1 MISEVTVH
9 DLNTLEPLDSEWVQ
23 QRLANFPFIHIDG
36 VTNVR
41 SLGPYPVK
49 PQSQEG
55 ANVRLLTRPRQLF
68 RSAEVSGIT
77 ERGKVQM
84 RELGITRVF
93 DLRSDTE
100 MEKYDTPVPQ
110 IEGVE
115 VIRAPVFQIEDYS
128 PEVMARRFQ
137 LYASG
142 KTEAFMELYS
152 QILDNG
158 GQAFSEILKHV
169 RDRPDEG
176 CLFHCTAGKDRTA
189 VIAAILLSLAGVDDE
204 IIADDYELTRVGRE
218 PVRTKILQRLSKEP
232 IFAENKDAALNML
245 TSRRETML
253 AFLQMLREK
262 YGGAEGYVQKCCG
275 LSKDDIKT
283 IRRNLVGKAD
293 S

>member
-23 QRLANFPFIHIDG
+23 QRLANFPFVRIDG

-49 PQSQEG
+49 PQSQED
-55 ANVRLLTRPRQLF
+55 ASVRLLTRPCQLF

-77 ERGKVQM
+77 EQGKVQM

-115 VIRAPVFQIEDYS
+115 VVRAPVFQIEDYS

-158 GQAFSEILKHV
+158 GQAFAEILKHV

-204 IIADDYELTRVGRE
+204 IIADDYELTRIGRE

-262 YGGAEGYVQKCCG
+262 YSGAEGYVQKCCG
-275 LSKDDIKT
+275 LSKADIET
-283 IRRNLVGKAD
+283 IRRNLVGKAN

>member
-23 QRLANFPFIHIDG
+23 QRLANFPFVRIDG

-49 PQSQEG
+49 PQSQED
-55 ANVRLLTRPRQLF
+55 ASIRLLTRPCQLF

-77 ERGKVQM
+77 EQGKVQM

-158 GQAFSEILKHV
+158 GQAFAEILKHLT
-169 RDRPDEG
+169 RFNPK
-176 CLFHCTAGKDRTA
+176 AGKDRTA

-204 IIADDYELTRVGRE
+204 IIADDYELTRIGRE

-262 YGGAEGYVQKCCG
+262 YSGAEGYVQKCCG
-275 LSKDDIKT
+275 LSKADIET
-283 IRRNLVGKAD
+283 IRRNLVGKAN